1 MNNEGY
7 GSNGAPFKY
16 TIEKQGKSR
25 TRRRILLILAYAV
38 WVILFFVIGVIVKLI
53 LPLLCFI
60 PLSVWLISWL
70 TWRFTHEEISITLFS
85 GTMTVTRLFDGK
97 MPQKLAEVKIKDIDC
112 FEKYSAD
119 KMEIYNEKNIIDA
132 TTNGNYEEAYIAAWG
147 ETAVVMEVN
156 EKALKIIKYYNKS

>member
-25 TRRRILLILAYAV
+25 TRRRILLILAYVA
-38 WVILFFVIGVIVKLI
+38 WVIVFFAAGAILKLI

-60 PLSVWLISWL
+60 PLSVWFLSWL
-70 TWRFTHEEISITLFS
+70 TWRFTHEEISIKLFA
-85 GTMTVTRLFDGK
+85 GTMTVTRTYDGK
-97 MPQKLAEVKIKDIDC
+97 MPKKLTEVKLKDMDC
-112 FEKYSAD
+112 FEKYSVE
-119 KMEIYNEKNIIDA
+119 KIGKYNAKNIIDA
-132 TTNGNYEEAYIAAWG
+132 TANGNYNDAYIAAWG

-156 EKALKIIKYYNKS
+156 EKALKIIKYYR